1 MFFKVGTC
9 LVALLCMFS
18 IFSISPTLNGDQT
31 ASAYSSDGEKDIG
44 VFVDEN
50 LSFNKHIQN
59 QVNKANSIMGLIRRT
74 IINIIYYFKYFNH
87 ISSHSSILQSGHL
100 EFL

>member
-1 MFFKVGTC
+1 VDKGTKHYH
-9 LVALLCMFS
+9 LYNNDGNRIELE
-18 IFSISPTLNGDQT
+18 Q
-31 ASAYSSDGEKDIG
+31 SDGEKDIG

-50 LSFNKHIQN
+50 LSFNKHIH
-59 QVNKANSIMGLIRRT
+59 
-74 IINIIYYFKYFNH
+74 H